1 MKKFK
6 RITAFVLAS
15 VMLAALSVF
24 IRTDVAAAVSLEM
37 TDATVIEANKISV
50 GFTAAKVG
58 NATAAVTVRIVDAN
72 GNPVRSATEGN
83 ALEWK
88 GDINYTTW
96 PNAPMVSKITNAV
109 TVDGNSVNTAE
120 GILALTEGGVP

>member
-72 GNPVRSATEGN
+72 GNPETE
-83 ALEWK
+83 
-88 GDINYTTW
+88 T
-96 PNAPMVSKITNAV
+96 V
-109 TVDGNSVNTAE
+109 TLNGTDNGYE
-120 GILALTEGGVP
+120 PFRHGRRKLYCG